1 MGIILAAIVGLYLL
15 VSLGVVIAAMAYAR
29 KAGKSPKRWGWS
41 AALVMY
47 LIPFWDWIP
56 TVAMHQY
63 YCATE
68 AGFWVYKTPE
78 QWKKENPGVMETLHP
93 ILRPNQRTPYGDLNV
108 LDERF
113 AIETHRRVPVPLLS
127 TEIAERLLV
136 DRTTGVVLAKGID
149 IGSGYGNPTV
159 GVDRWQGYKFWLRQT
174 PCTSRGI
181 WNLSTEIQN
190 MRDKK

>member
-1 MGIILAAIVGLYLL
+1 MGIILLGIAGLYLL
-15 VSLGVVIAAMAYAR
+15 VSLGAVIGAMAYA
-29 KAGKSPKRWGWS
+29 GKTGKRVARWGWS

-56 TVAMHQY
+56 TVAVHQY

-68 AGFWVYKTPE
+68 AGFSVYKTLD
-78 QWKKENPGVMETLHP
+78 QWKKENPGVMEGLHQ
-93 ILRPNQRTPYGDLNV
+93 ILQPSQRMPYGHIDV
-108 LDERF
+108 LDQRF

-159 GVDRWQGYKFWLRQT
+159 GVEHWQGYKFWLRQT
-174 PCTSRGI
+174 PCTTKGI

-190 MRDKK
+190 MRSKK